1 MPAHLL
7 RLQPGEGPE
16 EIPMRPITVSSVL
29 VLIAAALFLLAAF
42 GVSLGA
48 VSLVP
53 LGLAVYMA
61 SHLVP

>member
-1 MPAHLL
+1 MPAFTFS
-7 RLQPGEGPE
+7 RL
-16 EIPMRPITVSSVL
+16 L
-29 VLIAAALFLLAAF
+29 VLIALVIFVLAAF

-48 VSLVP
+48 VGLVP